1 MASVLELLNVFYKK
15 GVEFLPVL
23 DSTSGELRGILSRSH
38 LTAVASDLDRAG
50 AKFTSIPQEL
60 FETTDA
66 GEAASFLSKQKQVH
80 LILDDGTG
88 EITREPASVL
98 AMLGVQQ
105 RKKAAA
111 APKET
116 LGGNDPTGDVK
127 LWLSRILLSTI
138 PFPLYAI
145 DLKGKTLFYNGAFE
159 SGILSGYLNRSISK
173 AEKMFLDLSREI
185 LANAAARGMTPDEMS
200 GVLASGDSFR
210 MANLQDGG
218 KIVGYLFAFESQT
231 VTSEQFTAR
240 IRAGAGF
247 DSVMDRL
254 EKSILLSLLSDA
266 DYNISRTASVM
277 KTKRTTLQSRMKRL
291 KIPLKARAHSSAS
304 GKAAKVSRT
313 AASKKVNLK
322 ARKVTKAK
330 HRTKKS
336 NRSK

>member
-1 MASVLELLNVFYKK
+1 MASVLEILNVFYKK

-38 LTAVASDLDRAG
+38 LTAVASDLERAG
-50 AKFTSIPQEL
+50 SPFATIPQEL
-60 FETTDA
+60 FDATDA
-66 GEAASFLSKQKQVH
+66 AEAASFLSQQKSVH

-88 EITREPASVL
+88 DITREPASVL
-98 AMLGVQQ
+98 ALLGVQQ
-105 RKKAAA
+105 RKKATA

-116 LGGNDPTGDVK
+116 LGGNDPAGEVK

-138 PFPLYAI
+138 PFPLFAI
-145 DLKGKTLFYNGAFE
+145 DLKGKTLFYNGGFE
-159 SGILSGYLNRSISK
+159 NGILSSSQLNRSIGK
-173 AEKMFLDLSREI
+173 AEKLFLDLSRET

-200 GVLASGDSFR
+200 GVTPMGESFR

-218 KIVGYLFAFESQT
+218 KIVGYLFAFESSN

-247 DSVMDRL
+247 DAVMDRL
-254 EKSILLSLLSDA
+254 EKSILLSLLADS
-266 DYNISRTASVM
+266 DYNISRTADVM

-291 KIPLKARAHSSAS
+291 KIPLKARSAAS
-304 GKAAKVSRT
+304 KPVSAKPKKQ
-313 AASKKVNLK
+313 SKKVN
-322 ARKVTKAK
+322 RKPRKTNKPK
-330 HRTKKS
+330 QRTKKS